1 MHNAFAFKVTFLYK
15 DFLARESPRTYLCL
29 SIIMSYGV
37 AVTAAIVS
45 KKSKEMNYKSDFGKP
60 ACYEAPKVSVF
71 NIVSES
77 SFCSS
82 SLSVGSPSYT
92 EDPED
97 FEYGGML

>member
-1 MHNAFAFKVTFLYK
+1 MHNVFTFKVTFLYK
-15 DFLARESPRTYLCL
+15 DYLAWKSPRTYLCR

-37 AVTAAIVS
+37 AITAAIVS
-45 KKSKEMNYKSDFGKP
+45 KKSKEMSYKSDFGKP

-71 NIVSES
+71 NIVSEG

>member
-1 MHNAFAFKVTFLYK
+1 
-15 DFLARESPRTYLCL
+15 
-29 SIIMSYGV
+29 MSYGV

-71 NIVSES
+71 NINIVSEG

-82 SLSVGSPSYT
+82 SLSVGSPSYS

-97 FEYGGML
+97 FEYGGTL

>member
-1 MHNAFAFKVTFLYK
+1 MGISSDIL
-15 DFLARESPRTYLCL
+15 L
-29 SIIMSYGV
+29 SVDNNDVWRRCHSRYSI
-37 AVTAAIVS
+37 
-45 KKSKEMNYKSDFGKP
+45 KKSKEMSYKSDFGKP

-71 NIVSES
+71 NIVSEG

-82 SLSVGSPSYT
+82 SLSVGSHSYT

>member
-1 MHNAFAFKVTFLYK
+1 
-15 DFLARESPRTYLCL
+15 
-29 SIIMSYGV
+29 
-37 AVTAAIVS
+37 
-45 KKSKEMNYKSDFGKP
+45 MNYKSDFGKP
-60 ACYEAPKVSVF
+60 VCYEAPKVSVF
-71 NIVSES
+71 NVVSEG

>member
-1 MHNAFAFKVTFLYK
+1 MGISSDIPLPVNNHVVWRRCHSRY
-15 DFLARESPRTYLCL
+15 R
-29 SIIMSYGV
+29 I
-37 AVTAAIVS
+37 

-60 ACYEAPKVSVF
+60 VCYEAPKVSVF
-71 NIVSES
+71 NIVSEG

>member
-1 MHNAFAFKVTFLYK
+1 MGISSDIPLQVDNHVVWRRCHSRYH
-15 DFLARESPRTYLCL
+15 
-29 SIIMSYGV
+29 I
-37 AVTAAIVS
+37 
-45 KKSKEMNYKSDFGKP
+45 KKSKEMSYKSNFGKP

-71 NIVSES
+71 NIVSEG

-82 SLSVGSPSYT
+82 SLSVGSPSYS